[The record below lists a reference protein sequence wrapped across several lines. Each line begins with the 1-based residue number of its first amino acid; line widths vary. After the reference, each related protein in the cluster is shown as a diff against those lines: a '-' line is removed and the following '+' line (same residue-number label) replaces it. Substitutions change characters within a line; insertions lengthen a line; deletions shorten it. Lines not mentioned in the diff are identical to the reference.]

1 MTNRD
6 HNRIVDEL
14 TESLNRWLKRN
25 AAHFP
30 RTWTDHHIHALAA
43 VHLDPKTQPA
53 TVPRALRS
61 MRSSSAWYELPL

>member
-6 HNRIVDEL
+6 YDRIVDEL

-30 RTWTDHHIHALAA
+30 CTWSDHHIHALAA
-43 VHLDPKTQPA
+43 FHLDPRHQSA
-53 TVPRALRS
+53 TVRRALRA